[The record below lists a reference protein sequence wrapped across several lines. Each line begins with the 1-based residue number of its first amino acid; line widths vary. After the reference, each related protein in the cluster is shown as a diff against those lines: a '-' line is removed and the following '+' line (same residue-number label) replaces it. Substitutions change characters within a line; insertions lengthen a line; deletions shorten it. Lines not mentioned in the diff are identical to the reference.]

1 MDQKRTG
8 PITRWLALLMAFALI
23 AAACGGDDDDTTA
36 TAEPEPQ
43 AEESQPA
50 EEPAT
55 EPAAEDEPAEEP
67 AAEPEPEPT
76 ATEEPEP
83 TATPEPEPEPTA
95 TPEPE
100 LSPGEAAAA
109 FAAEQGLPL
118 PDGAELSFYEERDDG
133 SVAIGGIVNSPPPPD
148 VNVLAAS
155 VGAEVA
161 AMEFGSVW
169 GAMSLGQA
177 CAFLFA
183 DYESPTASFYWFYIV
198 LIAGIAS
205 VSECGDGLADFRSE
219 WEGTGAPA

>member
-83 TATPEPEPEPTA
+83 TATPEPEPTA